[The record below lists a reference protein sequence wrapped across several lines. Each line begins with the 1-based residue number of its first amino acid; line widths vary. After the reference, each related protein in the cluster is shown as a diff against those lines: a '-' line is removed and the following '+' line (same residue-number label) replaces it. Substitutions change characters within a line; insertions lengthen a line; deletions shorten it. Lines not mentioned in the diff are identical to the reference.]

1 MDIDNL
7 RQRFQTTLLILPIF
21 VLPIYLGGF
30 FFKIIL
36 ICISLV
42 LFYELLEI
50 INFPQKK
57 IATSVYLFFL
67 CLSVF
72 IFTILPSAALIIC
85 LVILILGSILIKLSN
100 RGSSWLIAI
109 TNYCYLTFL
118 LFYQIRMQDNITDG
132 LNSIFLIIT
141 IAVISDTSGYFGG
154 QLFGGKKIFPNLS
167 PNKTVQGTLFALIM
181 PSIFIFFLVQVFGVG
196 FHSSLL
202 LLFILIMSLGAIL
215 GDLSGSYLKRN
226 FNVSNSSNFLPGHG
240 GLLDRMDSIIG
251 VGIFF
256 LIIESI
262 IVNTIYE
269 NILYFWR

>member
-1 MDIDNL
+1 M
-7 RQRFQTTLLILPIF
+7 
-21 VLPIYLGGF
+21 
-30 FFKIIL
+30 
-36 ICISLV
+36 
-42 LFYELLEI
+42 
-50 INFPQKK
+50 
-57 IATSVYLFFL
+57 
-67 CLSVF
+67 
-72 IFTILPSAALIIC
+72 
-85 LVILILGSILIKLSN
+85 GSILTKLSN

-118 LFYQIRMQDNITDG
+118 IFYQIRMQDNMTDG
-132 LNSIFLIIT
+132 LNSIFLIIA

-181 PSIFIFFLVQVFGVG
+181 PSILIFFLVQVFGVG
-196 FHSSLL
+196 FHSNLL
-202 LLFILIMSLGAIL
+202 LFFILIMSLGAIL

-251 VGIFF
+251 VGVFF
-256 LIIESI
+256 LIIDSI